1 MRTFG
6 KLISFAQL
14 ALLISGL
21 LASEVAWARSAFKDR
36 AAWADVNTDALPNE
50 IRNRVKALQGACGDR
65 IAATHFFA
73 RPVSNGRFMV
83 LHYEALWC
91 PKPGF
96 VCKNDTCLH
105 EVYKLSGRSYKRVFS
120 GFVNDEA
127 LFPGNSGLS
136 LNLKTELQWD
146 GKRFLPVR

>member
-6 KLISFAQL
+6 RLISLAQL
-14 ALLISGL
+14 ALLMSGL

-36 AAWADVNTDALPNE
+36 EAWADASINELPNE
-50 IRNRVKALQGACGDR
+50 IRNRVKALRVTCGDR

-96 VCKNDTCLH
+96 VRKNDTYLH
-105 EVYKLSGRSYKRVFS
+105 EVYRVKGRSYVRVFS

-136 LNLKTELQWD
+136 LNLKTELQWE
-146 GKRFLPVR
+146 GKRFLPVH